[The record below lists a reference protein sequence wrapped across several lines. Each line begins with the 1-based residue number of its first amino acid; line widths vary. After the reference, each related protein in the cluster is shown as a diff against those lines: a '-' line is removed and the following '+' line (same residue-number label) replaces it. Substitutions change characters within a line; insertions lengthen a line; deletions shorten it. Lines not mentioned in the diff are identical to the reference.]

1 MSRRGSYHVHV
12 TLPDG
17 QIVTADHRDKIVPII
32 RRYYQSVSAA
42 DQDAIRQWWA
52 ANAIASENCR
62 NGRCDHVA

>member
-1 MSRRGSYHVHV
+1 
-12 TLPDG
+12 
-17 QIVTADHRDKIVPII
+17 VPII